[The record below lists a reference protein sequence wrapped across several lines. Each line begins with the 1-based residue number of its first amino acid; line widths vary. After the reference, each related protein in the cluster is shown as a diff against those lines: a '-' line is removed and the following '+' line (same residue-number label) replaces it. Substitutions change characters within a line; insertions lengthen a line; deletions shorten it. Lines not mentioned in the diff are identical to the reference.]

1 MLLQTGQL
9 LFYLCSSFGKFCFIN
24 NYWKFVNSAPSGI
37 QWGNLKANP
46 RGGVE
51 WRGGIL
57 VYSLV
62 LHYFLTRGGGGGG

>member
-9 LFYLCSSFGKFCFIN
+9 LFYLCSSFGKFFFIN

-51 WRGGIL
+51 WRGGI
-57 VYSLV
+57 
-62 LHYFLTRGGGGGG
+62 